1 MLPPIAIMSKQA
13 ILIIKRKNK
22 THKKNKNM
30 KMKKVIMTV
39 ALAAFTMA
47 ASAQSLNVSSAFQD
61 MRKGY
66 LNKAKAEIDAACL
79 HESTKDDAKTWCYK
93 ALIYSQI
100 GGDAQSKK
108 PKYKNLAP
116 DWAEQAYT
124 AALEC
129 KRLDQKQEFAQQ
141 VNEVFSFVGNEY
153 YKQASSAYTSKEY
166 AQAVEMAE
174 KSITSFNNSGKSQ
187 FAQDAM
193 YIAGLSS
200 VATQDTANI
209 KKYFNNMVRKRTDIN
224 YVYVTLFGIY
234 IAEKDN
240 AQAMK
245 VANNYE
251 KNCKGDYRAYLLS
264 ATGYLLDKNVEK
276 GKEKI
281 NTALE
286 MTKDSVN
293 LYPEVLVQA
302 GNLLDESAGDY
313 EAAEA
318 KYNESLRLK
327 PDQFAANFGIG
338 KMLYN
343 RAVDKTNAANAVD
356 PFDEEKAGLFDKLND
371 EAKGYYSQAIT
382 YLEKSVAFID
392 NLSDENAKLQQ
403 RPNLI
408 NALIALGNAYARV
421 DKLNES
427 TAAKARVE
435 QLMKQ

>member
-1 MLPPIAIMSKQA
+1 
-13 ILIIKRKNK
+13 
-22 THKKNKNM
+22 
-30 KMKKVIMTV
+30 MKKIVMTV

-79 HESTKDDAKTWCYK
+79 HENTKDDAKTWCYK

-100 GGDAQSKK
+100 GGDAQAKK

-129 KRLDQKQEFAQQ
+129 KRLDTMQEFAKE

-153 YKQASSAYTSKEY
+153 YKQASNAYSEKNYSEAMTLS
-166 AQAVEMAE
+166 E
-174 KSITSFNNSGKSQ
+174 KSITCFNNSGKSQ

-200 VATQDTANI
+200 VATHDTVNT
-209 KKYFNNMVRKRTDIN
+209 KKYFNQMIRKRTDIN
-224 YVYVTLFGIY
+224 YVYVTLFGIS

-245 VANNYE
+245 VANNYV
-251 KNCKGDYRAYLLS
+251 KNCPKDYKAYLLR
-264 ATGYLLDKNVEK
+264 ATGYLVDKNVEK
-276 GKEKI
+276 GKEDI
-281 NTALE
+281 NAALD
-286 MTKDSVN
+286 MTKDSAN

-302 GNLLDESAGDY
+302 GTLLDESAGDY
-313 EAAEA
+313 EGAET
-318 KYNESLRLK
+318 KYNESLTLN
-327 PDQFAANFGIG
+327 PNQFAANFGLG

-356 PFDEEKAGLFDKLND
+356 PFDEEKAGLYDKLND
-371 EAKGYYSQAIT
+371 EAKGYYGQAIT
-382 YLEKSVAFID
+382 YLEKAVAFID
-392 NLSDENAKLQQ
+392 GLTDEGAKASQ
-403 RPNLI
+403 RPNLV

-421 DKLNES
+421 DRLDES
-427 TAAKARVE
+427 NAAKARVE
-435 QLMKQ
+435 QLMQQ

>member
-1 MLPPIAIMSKQA
+1 
-13 ILIIKRKNK
+13 
-22 THKKNKNM
+22 M
-30 KMKKVIMTV
+30 KMKKIVMTA
-39 ALAAFTMA
+39 ALAAFTLA
-47 ASAQSLNVSSAFQD
+47 SSAQSLNVSSAFQD

-100 GGDAQSKK
+100 GGDAQAKK

-153 YKQASSAYTSKEY
+153 YKQASTFYNEKNYTESM
-166 AQAVEMAE
+166 ALAE
-174 KSITSFNNSGKSQ
+174 KSITCFNNSGKSQ

-200 VATQDTANI
+200 VATHDTANI
-209 KKYFNNMVRKRTDIN
+209 KKYFNNMIRKRTDIN

-251 KNCKGDYRAYLLS
+251 KNCKNDYRAYLLS

-276 GKEKI
+276 GKMKI

-293 LYPEVLVQA
+293 LYPEVLVQC
-302 GNLLDESAGDY
+302 GTLLDESAGDY

-318 KYNESLRLK
+318 KYNESLTLK
-327 PDQFAANFGIG
+327 PNQFAANFGLG

-356 PFDEEKAGLFDKLND
+356 PFDEEKAGLFDKLNE
-371 EAKGYYSQAIT
+371 EAKGYYGQSIT

-392 NLSDENAKLQQ
+392 GLTDENAKAMQ

-408 NALIALGNAYARV
+408 NALVALGNAYARV
-421 DKLNES
+421 DKLAES
-427 TAAKARVE
+427 KAAKDRVE